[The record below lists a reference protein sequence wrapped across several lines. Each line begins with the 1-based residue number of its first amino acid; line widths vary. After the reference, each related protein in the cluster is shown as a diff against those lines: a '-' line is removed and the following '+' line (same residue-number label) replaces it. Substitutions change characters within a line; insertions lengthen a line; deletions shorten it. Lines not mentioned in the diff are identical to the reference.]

1 MADVAVLSYEAI
13 YVIAATLLI
22 IAVVASK
29 ASARLGIPA
38 LALFIGIGMAL
49 GVDGPGGIPFDD
61 YHLVRVVGSLAL
73 AFILFA
79 GGLETEW
86 KTVRPVFRRGI
97 LLSTVGVV
105 LTAGSIGLFAHFA
118 LGFTLLPSLLLGSIV
133 SSTDA
138 AAVFGVLRARSI
150 RLRRRLAPLLEFES
164 GTNDPTAVFLT
175 IGLTQLA
182 VTPSLSPWTLLPR
195 FFLEMGVGAIMG
207 LMLGWLTVRVINR
220 ARLEYDG
227 LYPVITISA
236 ALLAFGA
243 TAIVHGNG
251 FLAVYVCA
259 VWMGRTPYLH
269 RVSLEQFHNAMAWLM
284 QISMFLL
291 LGLLATPMRIMQVA
305 PLALLLSA
313 FLMFVARPVAVLIS
327 LSFSRRMRLNEKLFV
342 GWVGLRGALPIIL
355 ATIPIIAGAPS
366 ADRIFDYV
374 FFIVLTS
381 VVIQGWSLPWV
392 AKKLKVI
399 VPPGSAEPIKK
410 KPGENDL
417 LEVTVGQSSS
427 AAGKAVVDLGL
438 PRTALIVLL
447 RRRGDSFIPEGSTR
461 IMAGDELV
469 IATRKRDWYELVRL
483 FEG

>member
-1 MADVAVLSYEAI
+1 MVDAAVPSYEAI
-13 YVIAATLLI
+13 YVIAASLLI
-22 IAVVASK
+22 VAVVASK
-29 ASARLGIPA
+29 ASARLGIPT

-61 YHLVRVVGSLAL
+61 YHLVKAVGSIAL

-86 KTVRPVFRRGI
+86 KTVRPVLRRGL
-97 LLSTVGVV
+97 LLSTAGVV
-105 LTAGSIGLFAHFA
+105 VTAGSVGLFAHFA
-118 LGFTLLPSLLLGSIV
+118 LGFSLIPSLLLGSIV

-175 IGLTQLA
+175 IGITQLA

-195 FFLEMGVGAIMG
+195 FFLEMGVGALMG

-227 LYPVITISA
+227 LYPVITVAA
-236 ALLAFGA
+236 ALLAYGA
-243 TAIVHGNG
+243 TSIIHGNG

-269 RVSLEQFHNAMAWLM
+269 RLTLEQFHNALAWLM
-284 QISMFLL
+284 QIVMFLL
-291 LGLLATPMRIMQVA
+291 LGLLANPMRIMQVA

-313 FLMFVARPVAVLIS
+313 FLMFVARPLAVLIS
-327 LSFSRRMRLNEKLFV
+327 LSFTRRMKLNEKLFV

-355 ATIPIIAGAPS
+355 ATIPIIANAPS

-381 VVIQGWSLPWV
+381 VLIQGWSLPWV
-392 AKKLKVI
+392 ARKLKVI
-399 VPPGSAEPIKK
+399 IPPGSSELVKK
-410 KPGENDL
+410 TPGTKDL
-417 LEVTVGQSSS
+417 LEVIVQPTAA

-447 RRRGDSFIPEGSTR
+447 RRGGESFIPEGSTR
-461 IMAGDELV
+461 IMPGDDLV